1 MLRPMPGNTCSC
13 KTARCAAASSSRFLR
28 CSSLRVRSSSRRRS
42 SSCCFACRPRRMR
55 ARRSSRASSE
65 SASFAATAAEIKIY
79 QTQDEAN
86 QDLIAGRI
94 EYVKGLRRQA
104 SPVNRPTA
112 AEGAK
117 SLVS

>member
-1 MLRPMPGNTCSC
+1 MTALLDEDMGLALFVRPR
-13 KTARCAAASSSRFLR
+13 TARVAIFMCLST
-28 CSSLRVRSSSRRRS
+28 VG
-42 SSCCFACRPRRMR
+42 
-55 ARRSSRASSE
+55 
-65 SASFAATAAEIKIY
+65 Y
-79 QTQDEAN
+79 
-86 QDLIAGRI
+86 LIAGRI